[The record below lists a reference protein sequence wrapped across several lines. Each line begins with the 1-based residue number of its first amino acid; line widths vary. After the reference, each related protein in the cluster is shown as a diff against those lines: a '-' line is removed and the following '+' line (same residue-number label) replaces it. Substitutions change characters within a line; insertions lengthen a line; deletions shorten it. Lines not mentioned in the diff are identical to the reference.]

1 MAESLTLTN
10 QGKNLDLI
18 EALKTRYKS
27 IVHLDISS
35 NNVKYNLII

>member
-10 QGKNLDLI
+10 QGKNFDLV

-27 IVHLDISS
+27 LVILDVSS
-35 NNVKYNLII
+35 NNMQ